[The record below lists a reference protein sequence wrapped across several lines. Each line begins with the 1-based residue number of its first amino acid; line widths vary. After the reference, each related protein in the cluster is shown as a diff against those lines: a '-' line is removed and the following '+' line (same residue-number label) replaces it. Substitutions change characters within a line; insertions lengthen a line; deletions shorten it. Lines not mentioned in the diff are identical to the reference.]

1 MPLYITPAST
11 NPLVRLSLSQTLRS
25 AAAAELLKH
34 TPVIDAND
42 LHSEADKAFE
52 ALSLLLGTNEW
63 FFSSNTPTLFDASV
77 FAYTHLL
84 LDEGLQWKEGKLSA
98 ALRRRG
104 NLVEHR
110 ERIVAMYY
118 AK

>member
-1 MPLYITPAST
+1 M
-11 NPLVRLSLSQTLRS
+11 RLSLSHALRS

-52 ALSLLLGTNEW
+52 ALSLLLGADQW
-63 FFSSNTPTLFDASV
+63 FFGADGPTLFDASV

-84 LDEGLQWKEGKLSA
+84 LDEGLHWADAKMAA
-98 ALRRRG
+98 ALRRRK
-104 NLVEHR
+104 NLVGHR
-110 ERIVAMYY
+110 ERVLGRYFGR
-118 AK
+118 